1 MHIARL
7 LSIAEQEQIFVY
19 TTYLMGHVRGVYRRT
34 SCGSVI
40 LLDKRIPSRKEL
52 GCILAEELGHHFTS
66 TYNICNYYSHMDAIR
81 INREER
87 VALIWAANALIPDD
101 DFVDMLLWE
110 QPPTRFEMAEHFF
123 VTERLVEI
131 KFEYLY
137 PKLLAMAPGWQEIA
151 VGDQRT
157 FADKQI

>member
-7 LSIAEQEQIFVY
+7 LSIAEQEQIYVY
-19 TTYLMGHVRGVYRRT
+19 TTYLPSHVRGVYCRN
-34 SCGSVI
+34 SSGAVI
-40 LLDKRIPSRKEL
+40 LLDKRIPSRREL

-87 VALIWAANALIPDD
+87 MALIWAANELIPDE
-101 DFVDMLLWE
+101 DFVDMLSWE
-110 QPPTRFEMAEHFF
+110 QPPTRYEMAEHFY
-123 VTERLVEI
+123 VTERLIEI

-137 PKLLAMAPGWQEIA
+137 PKLLAMAPRWQEVA
-151 VGDQRT
+151 SG
-157 FADKQI
+157 